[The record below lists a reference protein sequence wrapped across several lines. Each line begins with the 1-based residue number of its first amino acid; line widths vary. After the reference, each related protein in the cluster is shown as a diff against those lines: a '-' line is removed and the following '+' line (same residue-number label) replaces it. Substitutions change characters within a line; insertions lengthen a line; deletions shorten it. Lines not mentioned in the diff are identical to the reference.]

1 MVLTSLSLDYVVS
14 DEKHYGPFVC
24 GICKGL
30 CSLDVVVT
38 PNDNLYCRECL
49 KNYLQKTISQDG
61 RALDPVSKVD
71 LKESDENDT
80 MMVVESVPIR
90 AKSLKIAQSLAYML
104 LMNVQVK
111 GTPKGSKQEWVGD
124 YKDYHKQLNGLLE
137 PSRIPSI
144 PKPSKPT
151 RGTSVE
157 RPSVYED
164 DLSRAGTTVR
174 GEPTAAHHLRSMPQH
189 ADAGSVNLPDIER
202 AMGRCDKLKKQA
214 NAKFNRGDIEGARML
229 YSEGLALISDLPI
242 ANDTVRIMMASLY
255 SNRAVTFFRER
266 ILPQSLEDC
275 NKSLELDGNAEKT
288 YIRKWRTLSAMDERD
303 EGIACLHIGLERLP
317 DSHKLQDELRKA
329 MAPVSSFSKMD
340 NKQSDDFSVSE
351 MTKMTTPVGGYDL
364 PTVGGG
370 DPSPAAIER
379 SDRLKKQANA
389 KFNKG
394 EIESARQLYSD
405 AIGCIPPGGK
415 YSQEIKTSLS
425 MLYSNRAVTFFRD
438 KMYRESLS
446 DCEKAIDF
454 DPTAEKGYIRKA
466 RALIG
471 LERMQEAFDSL
482 QEGRKELPNSKKI
495 AEELRKSEFDGL
507 TPSAPAPKKIP
518 AQKRLSNDHGR
529 PASQS
534 ELESSVGSFNYFVS
548 PDASKTAATKI
559 KKGADED
566 FSYELELSDKL
577 KRNANAKFNRGDITG
592 ARLLYTE
599 ALGCLPD
606 DTGNEKVRSTL
617 AALYANR
624 AVTFFREKEFGPST
638 WDCDKAIELDPKSE
652 KSYIRKARA
661 LTALSRYDDAIDC
674 LEKGLTVLPASSRLK
689 DELAKC
695 QENGGDYHES
705 RMELSVTSGIDYMS
719 VSSMGNNTTG
729 FLLTPKDARSVLGSV
744 AEGSALEVPFS
755 GDEDVE
761 RAEKLKKQANAKLN
775 KGDVAGARELYG
787 QGLEYL
793 PKNTDNR
800 ETRELAASL
809 YANRAVTFFR
819 EKKFAATVL
828 DCDKSL
834 ELDAKHEKS
843 YIRKWRALMA
853 LGSFHDAYK
862 CLEDALV
869 AIPGSKRLEEELE
882 AATEQR
888 DLLNNANELI
898 ENGDYEGARDAML
911 PIVNST
917 DNVSLWLAAARADAY
932 LGITDSALERVNKVL
947 MFNPNH
953 LEGLQVRGYALFLS
967 GEMEQG
973 MSILKESLEVDIDNT
988 EVSTLLQ
995 NCQKIYSNFSKG
1007 QARVKRG
1014 RYREAVELFTTAL
1027 ESSDTIPID
1036 APLYSLMLT
1045 ERAEASLLNHD
1056 YEDALED
1063 CGEAIDLKQD
1073 NVTAWT
1079 VKVEVYF
1086 AQGRL
1091 QDARDEL
1098 AEARKSWGAGNDT
1111 IEDAY
1116 KKTDFELRLQR
1127 ADDDLRKIAA
1137 AVDIGE
1143 IPDVPD
1149 GEPLHFNIENMPKP
1163 SKPKSSRREK
1173 SVERRDKSVER
1184 REKSK
1189 KSSGDRKEHKRKKRS
1204 SSSNRR
1210 PKSTDKQ

>member
-1 MVLTSLSLDYVVS
+1 MALSSLSLNYVVS
-14 DEKHYGPFVC
+14 NEKHYGPFVC

-61 RALDPVSKVD
+61 RALDPISKMD
-71 LKESDENDT
+71 LKESDEDDT
-80 MMVVESVPIR
+80 MMVVENVPIN
-90 AKSLKIAQSLAYML
+90 AKSLEIAQSLAYIL
-104 LMNVQVK
+104 LMNVQVR

-124 YKDYHKQLNGLLE
+124 YKDYHKQLNGLLAA
-137 PSRIPSI
+137 SV
-144 PKPSKPT
+144 PKPKQGLV

-164 DLSRAGTTVR
+164 DMSRAGTTVR

-202 AMGRCDKLKKQA
+202 AMSRCDKLKKQA

-229 YSEGLALISDLPI
+229 YSEGLALIADLPI
-242 ANDTVRIMMASLY
+242 KNDTVRIMLASLY

-303 EGIACLHIGLERLP
+303 EGIACLHVGLEKLP
-317 DSHKLQDELRKA
+317 DSHKLQEELRKA
-329 MAPVSSFSKMD
+329 MAPSTSQSRFD
-340 NKQSDDFSVSE
+340 NKNNDDFSVSE
-351 MTKMTTPVGGYDL
+351 MTKMTTPVGGYDV
-364 PTVGGG
+364 PTVGGA

-379 SDRLKKQANA
+379 SERLKKQANA

-415 YSQEIKTSLS
+415 YTDEIKKSLS

-482 QEGRKELPNSKKI
+482 QDGSKKLPNSKKI

-507 TPSAPAPKKIP
+507 TPSAPQPAPAPKRI
-518 AQKRLSNDHGR
+518 SNDGR
-529 PASQS
+529 PTSQT
-534 ELESSVGSFNYFVS
+534 ELESSAGSLNYFVS
-548 PDASKTAATKI
+548 PSGTKTAAPKA
-559 KKGADED
+559 KKGGADDD
-566 FSYELELSDKL
+566 FSYELELADKL

-606 DTGNEKVRSTL
+606 DTGSDKVRSTL

-661 LTALSRYDDAIDC
+661 LTALSRYDDAIEC
-674 LEKGLTVLPASSRLK
+674 LEKGLIVLPSSTRLK
-689 DELAKC
+689 EELTKC

-705 RMELSVTSGIDYMS
+705 KMELSVTSGIDYMS

-744 AEGSALEVPFS
+744 AEGSTLEVPFS

-775 KGDVAGARELYG
+775 KGDVAGARQLYG
-787 QGLEYL
+787 QGLEFL
-793 PKNTDNR
+793 PKNPDDSD
-800 ETRELAASL
+800 TRELAASL

-819 EKKFAATVL
+819 EKKFAATVI

-834 ELDAKHEKS
+834 ELDGKHEKS

-898 ENGDYEGARDAML
+898 ENGDYEGAREAML

-932 LGITDSALERVNKVL
+932 LGITDSAMERVNKVL

-988 EVSTLLQ
+988 EVSSLLQ

-1027 ESSDTIPID
+1027 ESSGTIPID

-1063 CGEAIDLKQD
+1063 CAEAIELKQD

-1137 AVDIGE
+1137 VVEIGE
-1143 IPDVPD
+1143 IPDIPD
-1149 GEPLHFNIENMPKP
+1149 GEPLHFNMESMPKL
-1163 SKPKSSRREK
+1163 SAKPKTSRSE
-1173 SVERRDKSVER
+1173 KSVER
-1184 REKSK
+1184 REKSNK
-1189 KSSGDRKEHKRKKRS
+1189 KSSSDRKEHKRKKRS
-1204 SSSNRR
+1204 NSSSRR
-1210 PKSTDKQ
+1210 KSSDKQ

>member
-1 MVLTSLSLDYVVS
+1 MSLTSLSLEFVVS
-14 DEKHYGPFVC
+14 DLKHYGPFVC

-38 PNDNLYCRECL
+38 PNDHLYCRDCL
-49 KNYLQKTISQDG
+49 KNYLQKEILQHG
-61 RALDPVSKVD
+61 RALDPVDKTD
-71 LKESDENDT
+71 LRETKTNDT
-80 MMVVESVPIR
+80 IMVVENVPIR
-90 AKSLKIAQSLAYML
+90 AKSLKIAQSLAYTL

-111 GTPKGSKQEWVGD
+111 GTRKGSKKEWIGD
-124 YKDYHKQLNGLLE
+124 YKDYHKELNGLLE
-137 PSRIPSI
+137 PPRRLPAPL
-144 PKPSKPT
+144 PKGQ
-151 RGTSVE
+151 RALSVE
-157 RPSVYED
+157 RPSVYDQD
-164 DLSRAGTTVR
+164 DMSTAGRTAR

-189 ADAGSVNLPDIER
+189 SDAASVNLPDIER
-202 AMGRCDKLKKQA
+202 AMSRCDKLKKQA
-214 NAKFNRGDIEGARML
+214 NAKFNRGDIEGARLL
-229 YSEGLALISDLPI
+229 YSEGLALIADLPDT
-242 ANDTVRIMMASLY
+242 NDTVRMMLASLY

-275 NKSLELDGNAEKT
+275 NKSLELDPNAEKT
-288 YIRKWRTLSAMDERD
+288 YIRKWRTLSAMEERD
-303 EGIACLHIGLERLP
+303 EGITCLQAGLERLP

-329 MAPVSSFSKMD
+329 MNQPPIGMNHD
-340 NKQSDDFSVSE
+340 NSDNQSVSE
-351 MTKMTTPVGGYDL
+351 MTKMSAPPGGWGGPL
-364 PTVGGG
+364 AGGG
-370 DPSPAAIER
+370 EPSPAAIER
-379 SDRLKKQANA
+379 SERLKKQANA

-405 AIGCIPPGGK
+405 ALGCIPPAAK
-415 YSQEIKTSLS
+415 YSKELKDSLS

-438 KMYRESLS
+438 KMFTESLA
-446 DCEKAIDF
+446 DCEKAIEL

-466 RALIG
+466 RALMG
-471 LERMQEAFDSL
+471 LERLQEAYDSL
-482 QEGRKELPNSKKI
+482 HEGTKTLPNSKKI
-495 AEELRKSEFDGL
+495 AEEMRKSEFDGY
-507 TPSAPAPKKIP
+507 TPSAPKNEPKP
-518 AQKRLSNDHGR
+518 SAQKRLSNDYDR
-529 PASQS
+529 PTSAS
-534 ELESSVGSFNYFVS
+534 ELESSIGSLNYFVS
-548 PDASKTAATKI
+548 PGTAKLSAGKA
-559 KKGADED
+559 KKGADDD
-566 FSYELELSDKL
+566 FSYELELADKL
-577 KRNANAKFNRGDITG
+577 KRNANAKFNRGDIPG

-599 ALGCLPD
+599 AIGCLPD

-661 LTALSRYDDAIDC
+661 LTALSRYDEAIHC

-689 DELAKC
+689 EELTKC
-695 QENGGDYHES
+695 QENGGESYHENKNDG
-705 RMELSVTSGIDYMS
+705 MSVVSGADYMS
-719 VSSMGNNTTG
+719 VSSMGNNTT
-729 FLLTPKDARSVLGSV
+729 FIATPKDARSVLGSV
-744 AEGSALEVPFS
+744 AEGAALDVPFS
-755 GDEDVE
+755 GEEDVE

-775 KGDVAGARELYG
+775 KGDVAGARQLYG
-787 QGLEYL
+787 QGLEHL
-793 PKNTDNR
+793 PQSSENPQ
-800 ETRELAASL
+800 TRELAASL

-819 EKKFAATVL
+819 EKKFAATVI

-834 ELDAKHEKS
+834 ELDVKHEKS

-898 ENGDYEGARDAML
+898 ENGDYQGAREAML

-932 LGITDSALERVNKVL
+932 LGITDSAVERVNKVL

-953 LEGLQVRGYALFLS
+953 LEGLQVRAYALFLS

-973 MSILKESLEVDIDNT
+973 MSILKETLEVDIDNT

-1014 RYREAVELFTTAL
+1014 RYRESVELFTNAL

-1045 ERAEASLLNHD
+1045 ERAEASLLNND
-1056 YEDALED
+1056 YDDALED
-1063 CGEAIDLKQD
+1063 CAEAIDLKQD

-1091 QDARDEL
+1091 QEARDEL
-1098 AEARKSWGAGNDT
+1098 AGARKSWGAGNDT

-1137 AVDIGE
+1137 MVDLGQ
-1143 IPDVPD
+1143 IPDIPD
-1149 GEPLHFNIENMPKP
+1149 GDPLHFNMDTVPTKP
-1163 SKPKSSRREK
+1163 SSSKSSKRREK
-1173 SVERRDKSVER
+1173 SVERRDKS
-1184 REKSK
+1184 K
-1189 KSSGDRKEHKRKKRS
+1189 KSSDRKEHKRKKRS
-1204 SSSNRR
+1204 ESKNRR
-1210 PKSTDKQ
+1210 KSSIVDKQ

>member
-30 CSLDVVVT
+30 CSLDVVIT
-38 PNDNLYCRECL
+38 PTDSLYCRDCL

-61 RALDPVSKVD
+61 RALDPVSKED
-71 LKESDENDT
+71 LKEADENDT
-80 MMVVESVPIR
+80 IMVVENIPIR
-90 AKSLKIAQSLAYML
+90 AKSLKISQSLAYIL

-111 GTPKGSKQEWVGD
+111 GTPKGSKQEWIGD
-124 YKDYHKQLNGLLE
+124 YKDYHKQLNGILD
-137 PSRIPSI
+137 PSPAPSA
-144 PKPSKPT
+144 PKQQPA

-164 DLSRAGTTVR
+164 DMSKTGTTVR

-202 AMGRCDKLKKQA
+202 AMSRCDKLKKQA

-229 YSEGLALISDLPI
+229 YSEGLALISVLPVS
-242 ANDTVRIMMASLY
+242 NDTVRMMMASLY

-275 NKSLELDGNAEKT
+275 NKSLELDRNAEKT
-288 YIRKWRTLSAMDERD
+288 YIRKWRTLSAMEERD
-303 EGIACLHIGLERLP
+303 EGIACLHAGIERLP

-329 MAPVSSFSKMD
+329 MAPGSSMSKMD
-340 NKQSDDFSVSE
+340 HKNNDDFSVSE

-364 PTVGGG
+364 PNLGGG
-370 DPSPAAIER
+370 EPSPAAIER

-415 YSQEIKTSLS
+415 YSHEVKTSLS

-438 KMYRESLS
+438 KMYSESLS

-482 QEGRKELPNSKKI
+482 QDGSTKLPNSKKI
-495 AEELRKSEFDGL
+495 AEELRKSEFDGM
-507 TPSAPAPKKIP
+507 TPSAPEPKPMP
-518 AQKRLSNDHGR
+518 AQKRFSNDYDR
-529 PASQS
+529 PTSQG
-534 ELESSVGSFNYFVS
+534 ELDSSAGSFNYFVS
-548 PDASKTAATKI
+548 PGTSKTAAQKI
-559 KKGADED
+559 KKGGADED

-606 DTGNEKVRSTL
+606 DTANEKVRSTL

-652 KSYIRKARA
+652 KSYIRKSRA
-661 LTALSRYDDAIDC
+661 LAALSRYDDAIDC
-674 LEKGLTVLPASSRLK
+674 LEKGLEVLPASTRLRE
-689 DELAKC
+689 ELSKC
-695 QENGGDYHES
+695 VENGDGAHES

-744 AEGSALEVPFS
+744 AEGSTLEVPFS

-775 KGDVAGARELYG
+775 KGDVAGARQLYG

-793 PKNTDNR
+793 PKNPDNR
-800 ETRELAASL
+800 DTRELAASL

-834 ELDAKHEKS
+834 ELDGKHEKS

-853 LGSFHDAYK
+853 LGSFHDAFK

-898 ENGDYEGARDAML
+898 ENGDYEGAREAML

-932 LGITDSALERVNKVL
+932 LGITDSAMERVNKVL

-1014 RYREAVELFTTAL
+1014 RYREAVDLFTTAL

-1063 CGEAIDLKQD
+1063 CAEAIDLKQD

-1137 AVDIGE
+1137 AVDTGE
-1143 IPDVPD
+1143 IPDIPD
-1149 GEPLHFNIENMPKP
+1149 GEPLHFNMENI
-1163 SKPKSSRREK
+1163 PKSSAKPKKRE
-1173 SVERRDKSVER
+1173 KSVER
-1184 REKSK
+1184 REKSSK
-1189 KSSGDRKEHKRKKRS
+1189 KSSSDRKEHKRKKRS
-1204 SSSNRR
+1204 SSSGRR
-1210 PKSTDKQ
+1210 TKSTDKQ